1 LELCFQKGTNEYLFP
16 SMLPIHSINR
26 TQRIWEGE
34 EEEEEEEE
42 EETEKEDGKEDRKET
57 EKEDGQENGEEDIES
72 KFKEIKY
79 LGRRIRIED
88 KRLMFHPSF
97 LPQLICHILNRIDVS
112 EEPYIWN
119 EGLIFKHSK
128 EYLIGLFMHGVMESN
143 LQDNESIQSTQSSES
158 IQSVLN
164 SRKHGE
170 PNRLKMMDVLIKGPN
185 IEECQRLMNRCLES
199 IEYINIHFYGN
210 LKWNQEVLF
219 PLTIQ
224 KFYSIIDKR
233 NIFSIPLNENENNG
247 DNQFQDLIKGD
258 IVEDNLFTLYNSGD
272 KNENINKHLIHIAF
286 HEGYFEA
293 IKKVIEQEK
302 QNQDKNNINEIN
314 EEIMF
319 GIYLSCQNGHSNIL
333 EYVIGSGIQID
344 FRKTIWNKNCLEIAS
359 EEQNTE
365 IVNIICQFQQD
376 PLKIKTD
383 FGKKYGFP
391 SNFSFFFLSFFC
403 FISISILR

>member
-34 EEEEEEEE
+34 EQEEEE
-42 EETEKEDGKEDRKET
+42 EETEKEDGKEDGK
-57 EKEDGQENGEEDIES
+57 EKENEEEDIES

-185 IEECQRLMNRCLES
+185 IDECQILMNRCLES

-224 KFYSIIDKR
+224 KFYSIVDKR
-233 NIFSIPLNENENNG
+233 NILSTPLNGSRNEN
-247 DNQFQDLIKGD
+247 DW
-258 IVEDNLFTLYNSGD
+258 
-272 KNENINKHLIHIAF
+272 
-286 HEGYFEA
+286 
-293 IKKVIEQEK
+293 
-302 QNQDKNNINEIN
+302 
-314 EEIMF
+314 
-319 GIYLSCQNGHSNIL
+319 
-333 EYVIGSGIQID
+333 
-344 FRKTIWNKNCLEIAS
+344 R
-359 EEQNTE
+359 
-365 IVNIICQFQQD
+365 
-376 PLKIKTD
+376 
-383 FGKKYGFP
+383 
-391 SNFSFFFLSFFC
+391 
-403 FISISILR
+403 